1 MAILNEE
8 LKNANCV
15 KHKKITRVYNGAV
28 WHVSILLLSYYHNN
42 YYVLF
47 RRHLFHGW
55 FACLFFLVP
64 KRSQMFSHLLDF
76 FEERW
81 LKTIKQ

>member
-1 MAILNEE
+1 MNEE

-15 KHKKITRVYNGAV
+15 THKKITRVYNGAV
-28 WHVSILLLSYYHNN
+28 WYHNN

-55 FACLFFLVP
+55 FACVFLVP
-64 KRSQMFSHLLDF
+64 KMSQMCSHPLDF

-81 LKTIKQ
+81 LKTMK